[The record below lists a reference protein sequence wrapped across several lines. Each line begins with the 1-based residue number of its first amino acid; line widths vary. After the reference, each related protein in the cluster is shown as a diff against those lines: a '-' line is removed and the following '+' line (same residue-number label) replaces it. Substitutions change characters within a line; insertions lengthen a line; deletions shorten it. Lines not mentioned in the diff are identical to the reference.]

1 MAGWRLRDVF
11 GGKQIRSWLA
21 GTLAI
26 LMAIP
31 APVVAQ
37 MSFGTQSPPSTP
49 GTESSQDQ
57 RPTTPVPRVMRELSA
72 FPMIAIVEPRNGA
85 VITRDDPTIS
95 IIYSDPRNE
104 LDLTSLRVFVNG
116 TDRTSEFQVD
126 SSTATWRPGLRRAGD
141 QPQPT
146 QGAGQDPSVLERQ
159 GMIRGLRSDA
169 GTGGPATPNQ
179 QTMLF
184 EGQNTIIASIKNLS
198 GNLASSSSAF
208 ILDRSTLLTNRP
220 APRSPLERGFLQ
232 PPTAPPSESIQRVAP
247 AGPVISRDL
256 TQFGYAMFMSL
267 LPSLTPAANLPISPD
282 YILGPG
288 DSLILYVWNTPGTA
302 LYDSIVL
309 TVDRGG
315 SVFLPR
321 VGSVPLQGLT
331 LEQAQEVIRSRVG
344 RFYSGFELRLALG
357 ELRGISVYVVGEV
370 IRPGTYT
377 ISPFS
382 TVLDALVA
390 GGGPTK
396 MGTLR
401 SIRLVRAG
409 KALEE
414 VDLYDFL
421 LRGERALGPTLQ
433 TGDTIFV
440 PPVGAVAGITGEVKR
455 PAIYEL
461 RPGTSLGAL
470 IAMAGGP
477 LPTAQLDRIQV
488 ERQGGAAGK
497 EILDVAFAP
506 SQGEGVSEP
515 LRDGDLVTIYPGQDR
530 LRNAVTVEGYVR
542 APGQFE
548 WKPGMRASD
557 LLRPDALL
565 PEAYLNRVEV
575 VRLRPDFSREVLTL
589 DLRKLW
595 ASGLT
600 PDPAQDLMLQPMDR
614 ISVKSEVVGPETVTI
629 TGQVRRPGVYAITK
643 GERLSSLLERAGG
656 FMPDAFPRGAVF
668 TRESIRRLER
678 LQIEKFVQSQEQ
690 TLLAESAA
698 VATGL
703 SSNVS
708 VTGNEVGNLNAI
720 NSLRRDLLRSL
731 TSVLTV
737 GRLAIN
743 LESPETLKGTPNDIF
758 LEPGD
763 SLVVPLHMTSVL
775 VVGAVRNSTSILY
788 KEGENAD
795 YYINLAG
802 GPRPEAEVKETYIL
816 KADGT
821 AVASF
826 VKMRKLEPGDAVVV
840 PISREGK
847 IQWVPFLRD
856 MFTIVAQAIIPI
868 GVIGGLLK

>member
-1 MAGWRLRDVF
+1 
-11 GGKQIRSWLA
+11 
-21 GTLAI
+21 
-26 LMAIP
+26 
-31 APVVAQ
+31 
-37 MSFGTQSPPSTP
+37 
-49 GTESSQDQ
+49 
-57 RPTTPVPRVMRELSA
+57 
-72 FPMIAIVEPRNGA
+72 
-85 VITRDDPTIS
+85 
-95 IIYSDPRNE
+95 
-104 LDLTSLRVFVNG
+104 
-116 TDRTSEFQVD
+116 
-126 SSTATWRPGLRRAGD
+126 
-141 QPQPT
+141 
-146 QGAGQDPSVLERQ
+146 
-159 GMIRGLRSDA
+159 
-169 GTGGPATPNQ
+169 
-179 QTMLF
+179 
-184 EGQNTIIASIKNLS
+184 
-198 GNLASSSSAF
+198 
-208 ILDRSTLLTNRP
+208 
-220 APRSPLERGFLQ
+220 
-232 PPTAPPSESIQRVAP
+232 
-247 AGPVISRDL
+247 
-256 TQFGYAMFMSL
+256 
-267 LPSLTPAANLPISPD
+267 
-282 YILGPG
+282 
-288 DSLILYVWNTPGTA
+288 
-302 LYDSIVL
+302 
-309 TVDRGG
+309 
-315 SVFLPR
+315 
-321 VGSVPLQGLT
+321 
-331 LEQAQEVIRSRVG
+331 
-344 RFYSGFELRLALG
+344 
-357 ELRGISVYVVGEV
+357 
-370 IRPGTYT
+370 
-377 ISPFS
+377 
-382 TVLDALVA
+382 
-390 GGGPTK
+390 
-396 MGTLR
+396 
-401 SIRLVRAG
+401 
-409 KALEE
+409 
-414 VDLYDFL
+414 
-421 LRGERALGPTLQ
+421 
-433 TGDTIFV
+433 
-440 PPVGAVAGITGEVKR
+440 
-455 PAIYEL
+455 
-461 RPGTSLGAL
+461 
-470 IAMAGGP
+470 
-477 LPTAQLDRIQV
+477 
-488 ERQGGAAGK
+488 
-497 EILDVAFAP
+497 
-506 SQGEGVSEP
+506 
-515 LRDGDLVTIYPGQDR
+515 
-530 LRNAVTVEGYVR
+530 
-542 APGQFE
+542 
-548 WKPGMRASD
+548 MRASD